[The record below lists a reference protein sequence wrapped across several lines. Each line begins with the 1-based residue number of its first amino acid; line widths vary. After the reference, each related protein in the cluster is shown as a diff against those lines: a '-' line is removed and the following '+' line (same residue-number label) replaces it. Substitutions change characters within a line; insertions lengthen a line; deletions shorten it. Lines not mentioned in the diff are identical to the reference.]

1 MADRSVLALDSS
13 VIIAALQSWHV
24 QHSAARASLDAA
36 LDSDDE
42 ILVPSRV
49 LVECFSVMT
58 RMPVPHRLAPSDA
71 LSVLEGT
78 LEGSVRLVDLS
89 PRRYWRFLRD
99 VAGRA
104 VSGGAVYDAEIV
116 ECSRRAGA
124 TRILTLNRSDF
135 ERLAPEGIRIVTPE
149 DEANPPP

>member
-36 LDSDDE
+36 LGSDDE

-58 RMPVPHRLAPSDA
+58 RM
-71 LSVLEGT
+71 
-78 LEGSVRLVDLS
+78 
-89 PRRYWRFLRD
+89 FL
-99 VAGRA
+99 
-104 VSGGAVYDAEIV
+104 
-116 ECSRRAGA
+116 
-124 TRILTLNRSDF
+124 
-135 ERLAPEGIRIVTPE
+135 
-149 DEANPPP
+149 